1 MITNFSNGIIYRDL
15 KPENIL
21 LSSDGHICMTDFGI
35 SKEGLAAEDSKTATF
50 CGTPEY
56 LAPEILSGNGYTKAV
71 DWWSFGTLMFEML
84 TGRAPFSTDDPQMV
98 FSKIMYAPVEIPSSI
113 ADPDTRNILIGLL
126 QRDPTQRLSS
136 AAVVKSQPYFKSIDW
151 EKLLNKEIAP
161 LYIPPVSGEADV
173 SMVDPELLKE
183 PPIIESSRTLSSEA
197 QKQFNKFQTNP
208 TPTKV

>member
-1 MITNFSNGIIYRDL
+1 LVDPSINT
-15 KPENIL
+15 
-21 LSSDGHICMTDFGI
+21 TVTVTGI
-35 SKEGLAAEDSKTATF
+35 SKEGLLAEDSKTATF

-113 ADPDTRNILIGLL
+113 ADPDTRNILMGLL
-126 QRDPTQRLSS
+126 QRDPTQRLAAAS
-136 AAVVKSQPYFKSIDW
+136 AVRAHPYFKSIDW
-151 EKLLNKEIAP
+151 EKLLNKEVPP
-161 LYIPPVSGEADV
+161 LYIPPVKGEDDV

-183 PPIIESSRTLSSEA
+183 PPVIESSRMLSSEA
-197 QKQFNKFQTNP
+197 QKQFNKFQS
-208 TPTKV
+208 TPKG